1 MDPVRWAQPA
11 PILESLV
18 LVINERYASV
28 EQLVDWCTQDTQST
42 ASHEADREA
51 ERATLMSLLGR
62 QSTMGNTLPPGAT
75 PDDPNFAAR
84 VSLCLHIR
92 HEV

>member
-1 MDPVRWAQPA
+1 MFH
-11 PILESLV
+11 V
-18 LVINERYASV
+18 LNEINATV
-28 EQLVDWCTQDTQST
+28 KQLVYWCTQDTQSA
-42 ASHEADREA
+42 ASHEADRET

-62 QSTMGNTLPPGAT
+62 QSAVGNTLPSGAT
-75 PDDPNFAAR
+75 PDDPNFTAR